1 MRLLEVFKDF
11 RVEAFDPVT
20 LRPIRIVPKKKILR
34 VRDSTL
40 LEAVEWAKKKDPLHV
55 YRVVERHFR
64 GQKFIVIEKVDK
76 PTGDFPL
83 SKTKVLS
90 LYYNKKEGKWF
101 VNSSQAR
108 NSKRLL
114 MNFVWQRLNDMG
126 LVLYPRTKHSKIL

>member
-11 RVEAFDPVT
+11 KVEPFDPVI
-20 LRPIRIVPKKKILR
+20 LRPIRIIPKKKVLR
-34 VRDSTL
+34 IRDSTL
-40 LEAVEWAKKKDPLHV
+40 LEAIEWAKKKDPLHM
-55 YRVVERHFR
+55 YRVVERCFH
-64 GQKFIVIEKVDK
+64 GQKFIVVEKVDK
-76 PTGDFPL
+76 PKDELSL
-83 SKTKVLS
+83 SKPKVLS

-114 MNFVWQRLNDMG
+114 INFVWQRMNDMG